1 MSDNIFEGLDEFV
14 PLDDNIFKDKK
25 PLDHRFLPENL
36 PHRKEQ
42 ITSIARYWVEAL
54 KGNTPSNITIYGK
67 TGTGKTAAA
76 KFAREQLIDA
86 AREKPVSIKVEYV
99 RCTDFNTEYQVLTY
113 LCQRLGR
120 DVPSRGWTKGEIV
133 NAFRDILKRN
143 VYGRN
148 LILIVILDEIDILLE
163 KDGDGLL
170 YTLTRTENIAI
181 LSISNY
187 LNFKQFIKPRV
198 ASSLMDKE
206 IVFPPYDAEQLADI
220 LDERSKLAFY
230 ENTLEDS
237 VIPLCSAMAA
247 KEEGDARYAL
257 DLLESAGDI
266 AIDKGSE
273 KVLGVYVREA
283 KDVIEYNKVKDV
295 IVTLPTQQQRVL
307 AAILKLTQE
316 GEEITSGKL
325 FEAYK
330 DISKGDAVTYRRI
343 FDFINE
349 LEMLGI
355 ISTNTVSKGRAKGR
369 TNIITLQIDTD
380 LLEENLYGVLYW
392 FDFMRFNILY

>member
-237 VIPLCSAMAA
+237 VIPLCLAMAA

-380 LLEENLYGVLYW
+380 LLEENLYGVLY
-392 FDFMRFNILY
+392 